1 MISGDCR
8 NGLRNRSGVALA
20 ALSCVVAATVG
31 LHAPAGADVPKLSE
45 SGAYGYFS
53 RVSLFG
59 GPANNSGPAPT
70 VTLPAQGSR
79 TPVTA
84 VVPSAKAQYG
94 PAAILESGEQ
104 RVSTEGTPGPNGSTT
119 SSASARGIR
128 DAPLPL
134 LYETV
139 SSTCTARGSELTGST
154 SLAGQLAISTFAA
167 PDPREGDPKDVVP
180 MPANPAPN
188 TERTGELNNIGD
200 RFRVVFNEQIR
211 EGGVLTV
218 NAVHM
223 YLLGPIAIGDLI
235 IAQSRCAV
243 GAAAAPGGT
252 TPGPSTPPETAP
264 PTTVTAA
271 AAAPPARE
279 ASASSDGSSTNVVPV
294 ALGASV
300 VLASGGVLFLRRRKS
315 HPFGNG
321 GR

>member
-1 MISGDCR
+1 MSSRDCR
-8 NGLRNRSGVALA
+8 TMRRHRSAAALA
-20 ALSCVVAATVG
+20 ALSCLVATTIG
-31 LHAPAGADVPKLSE
+31 LHAPAGADVPKLGE
-45 SGAYGYFS
+45 SGAYGYFAS
-53 RVSLFG
+53 VSLFG
-59 GPANNSGPAPT
+59 GPARDSGPAPT

-79 TPVTA
+79 APVTS

-119 SSASARGIR
+119 SSASARGIK

-167 PDPREGDPKDVVP
+167 PDPREGDPKDLVP
-180 MPANPAPN
+180 LPANPAPN
-188 TERTGELNNIGD
+188 TERTGELTNIGD

-223 YLLGPIAIGDLI
+223 YLLGPIAIGDLV
-235 IAQSRCAV
+235 IAQSRCAA
-243 GAAAAPGGT
+243 GAAVAPGGT
-252 TPGPSTPPETAP
+252 SPAPSTPPDTAP
-264 PTTVTAA
+264 ATTVTAA
-271 AAAPPARE
+271 AVPSPARVAAASGE
-279 ASASSDGSSTNVVPV
+279 ASSTNVVPV

-300 VLASGGVLFLRRRKS
+300 VLASGGVLFLRRRKA